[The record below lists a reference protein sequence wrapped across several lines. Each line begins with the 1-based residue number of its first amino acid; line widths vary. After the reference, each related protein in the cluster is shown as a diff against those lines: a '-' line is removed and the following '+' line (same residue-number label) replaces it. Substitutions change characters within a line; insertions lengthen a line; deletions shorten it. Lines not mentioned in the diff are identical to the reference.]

1 MDLNLFESLKVQR
14 EDGGYILAVRFGL
27 NERLA
32 FTAGLQA
39 DACAPET
46 WRYFCGTA
54 VHVSL

>member
-1 MDLNLFESLKVQR
+1 MDFNLFKSLNLQR
-14 EDGGYILAVRFGL
+14 EDGGYILAVRFEL

-32 FTAGLQA
+32 FTAGLPA

-54 VHVSL
+54 VLVSL

>member
-1 MDLNLFESLKVQR
+1 MDLNLFESLNLQR

>member
-1 MDLNLFESLKVQR
+1 MDFNLFESLNLQI
-14 EDGGYILAVRFGL
+14 EDGGYILAVSFGL

-32 FTAGLQA
+32 FTAGLPA
-39 DACAPET
+39 DVCAPET